1 MDLWRDGGSLAGG
14 SVAAGD
20 DGSAEDLLSKWRPP
34 SVGDLCRYNA
44 VVAAASGR
52 GKHLVRCVGLPSIIL
67 ETYFTSDVKVSA
79 LGMEK
84 QFITVVKCRHE
95 RVKMEVLQYHSICKS
110 HLASFCCG
118 SSTGGCMDA
127 EEALID
133 KTLLLLALVRFF
145 NMKFVGDHGRCC

>member
-1 MDLWRDGGSLAGG
+1 MDLWRGGDSLAGG

-20 DGSAEDLLSKWRPP
+20 DGSAEDLASKWLAP

-52 GKHLVRCVGLPSIIL
+52 GKHLVRCVGLPSNIL
-67 ETYFTSDVKVSA
+67 ETFTSDVKVSA

-84 QFITVVKCRHE
+84 QFIMAVKCRHE
-95 RVKMEVLQYHSICKS
+95 RVELEVLQYHSKCKP

-118 SSTGGCMDA
+118 SSAGSCMDV

-133 KTLLLLALVRFF
+133 KLSSYSHLSDFST
-145 NMKFVGDHGRCC
+145 